1 MPKSGIALAFALLFT
16 FAAYKPAAGQ
26 QAPPAPGPCTYDTC
40 ALRVE
45 SAYIVRG
52 TEGTHV
58 RRIGLFGPGLEPL
71 VQGSERAVEHARIYD
86 QARTPLAILT
96 LASAVIGGIYGLA
109 LIDDGERPF
118 ENNDQVRR
126 GALVAGIGVMF
137 YGSHVRIRAQR
148 AFSRALWWYNRDL
161 PE

>member
-1 MPKSGIALAFALLFT
+1 MPKSGIAVAFALLFT

-26 QAPPAPGPCTYDTC
+26 QAFPAPEPCTYDTC

-45 SAYIVRG
+45 SSYIVRG
-52 TEGTHV
+52 REGTHV

-71 VQGSERAVEHARIYD
+71 VQGSERAVEYARIYD
-86 QARTPLAILT
+86 QARTPMALLT
-96 LASAVIGGIYGLA
+96 VASALAGGIYGLA
-109 LIDDGERPF
+109 LIEDGCPF
-118 ENNDQVRR
+118 ENNDVVRR

-137 YGSHVRIRAQR
+137 YGTHVRTQAQR